1 MKNILVED
9 KVFMLKRPNFFLIIG
24 LLILAA
30 GPAYLPGFTIYLL
43 TYGMIMSIAALAHN
57 LLLGYT
63 GLMSFGHGMFIG
75 AGAYTVALMMK
86 YAGIHSF
93 EILIPLS
100 ILISASLAAFVG
112 CFCTRQIE
120 IYFSMLTL
128 AFGELLFVLCSK
140 FYSFTAGTD
149 GIRVK
154 MPTLFGYIFSRG
166 ATDFY
171 YFVLV
176 LFLICTAA
184 IWVIC
189 HSPFGKTIQAVRDNE
204 VRVGYLGLL
213 VMKYRL
219 IAFIIS
225 GAFTGLAG
233 VLVVSLTGHAVP
245 ELFQIFTS
253 ISIVFMVILG
263 GHTSFLGPVVGAIVF
278 VFLQAWLK
286 PLFFWQFFLGV
297 SIILLVIFLP
307 GGVLGGVKIW
317 LGKALAK
324 ISS

>member
-1 MKNILVED
+1 
-9 KVFMLKRPNFFLIIG
+9 MLKRSHFPLIIG
-24 LLILAA
+24 LLFLVTA
-30 GPAYLPGFTIYLL
+30 PAYFPEFTIYLL
-43 TYGMIMSIAALAHN
+43 TYGMIMSIASLALN
-57 LLLGYT
+57 LLLGYA

-100 ILISASLAAFVG
+100 ILISAGLAALVG

-120 IYFSMLTL
+120 IYFAMLTL

-140 FYSFTAGTD
+140 FYSLTGGTD

-166 ATDFY
+166 ETDFY
-171 YFVLV
+171 YFVLA
-176 LFLICTAA
+176 LFLLCAAA

-219 IAFIIS
+219 IAFVIS

-263 GHTSFLGPVVGAIVF
+263 GHTSFLGPVVGATVF
-278 VFLQAWLK
+278 VFLQSWLK
-286 PLFFWQFFLGV
+286 PLFFWQFFLGA

-307 GGVLGGVKIW
+307 GGIMGGVKTW
-317 LGKALAK
+317 LEKALAK

>member
-1 MKNILVED
+1 V
-9 KVFMLKRPNFFLIIG
+9 
-24 LLILAA
+24 
-30 GPAYLPGFTIYLL
+30 
-43 TYGMIMSIAALAHN
+43 
-57 LLLGYT
+57 
-63 GLMSFGHGMFIG
+63 
-75 AGAYTVALMMK
+75 
-86 YAGIHSF
+86 
-93 EILIPLS
+93 
-100 ILISASLAAFVG
+100 AAFVG
-112 CFCTRQIE
+112 LFCTRQIE
-120 IYFSMLTL
+120 IYFAMLTL
-128 AFGELLFVLCSK
+128 AFGELLFALCSK
-140 FYSFTAGTD
+140 FYDVTGGTD

-154 MPTLFGYIFSRG
+154 MPTLFGYVFKG
-166 ATDFY
+166 GTEYY
-171 YFVLV
+171 YFVFV
-176 LFLICTAA
+176 LFLLCTLA

-189 HSPFGKTIQAVRDNE
+189 NSPFGKTIQAVRDNE

-233 VLVVSLTGHAVP
+233 VLVVSLTGHATP
-245 ELFQIFTS
+245 ELFQVFTS

-278 VFLQAWLK
+278 VFLQSWLK

-307 GGVLGGVKIW
+307 GGVLGGVSIW
-317 LGKALAK
+317 VRKALAK

>member
-1 MKNILVED
+1 
-9 KVFMLKRPNFFLIIG
+9 MLRRSNFILIIG
-24 LLILAA
+24 LLILFT
-30 GPAYLPGFTIYLL
+30 GPAYLPGFTVYLL
-43 TYGMIMSIAALAHN
+43 TYGMIMSIAALALN

-75 AGAYTVALMMK
+75 AGAYTVALMIK

-100 ILISASLAAFVG
+100 ILISAGLAALVG

-128 AFGELLFVLCSK
+128 AFGELLFVLFSK
-140 FYSFTAGTD
+140 FYSFTGGTD

-171 YFVLV
+171 YFVLA
-176 LFLICTAA
+176 LFLLCTAA

-204 VRVGYLGLL
+204 VRVGYLGLS
-213 VMKYRL
+213 VVKYRL

-233 VLVVSLTGHAVP
+233 VLAVSLTGHAVP

-253 ISIVFMVILG
+253 ISVVFMVILG
-263 GHTSFLGPVVGAIVF
+263 GHTFFLGPVVGAVVF
-278 VFLQAWLK
+278 VFLQSWLK
-286 PLFFWQFFLGV
+286 PLFFWQFFLGA

-307 GGVLGGVKIW
+307 GGVVGGVSIW
-317 LGKALAK
+317 LRKALAK

>member
-1 MKNILVED
+1 
-9 KVFMLKRPNFFLIIG
+9 MLRRSNLFLIIG
-24 LLILAA
+24 LLVLAT
-30 GPAYLPGFTIYLL
+30 GPAYLPGFTLYLL
-43 TYGMIMSIAALAHN
+43 TYGMIMAVAALALN

-75 AGAYTVALMMK
+75 AGAYTVALTMK

-100 ILISASLAAFVG
+100 LVVSGGLAAVVG

-128 AFGELLFVLCSK
+128 AFGELLFVLWSK
-140 FYSFTAGTD
+140 FYSLTGGTD
-149 GIRVK
+149 GVRVQ
-154 MPTLFGYIFSRG
+154 MPTLFGYVFKG

-171 YFVLV
+171 FFVFAV
-176 LFLICTAA
+176 FLLSALA

-189 HSPFGKTIQAVRDNE
+189 NSPFGKAIQAVRDNAP
-204 VRVGYLGLL
+204 RLGYLGLS

-219 IAFIIS
+219 IAFILS

-245 ELFQIFTS
+245 ELFQVFTS

-263 GHTSFLGPVVGAIVF
+263 GHLSFAGPVVGALVF

-297 SIILLVIFLP
+297 AIIVLVIFLP
-307 GGVLGGVKIW
+307 GGVVGGVNVW
-317 LGKALAK
+317 LRKALARL
-324 ISS
+324 SS

>member
-1 MKNILVED
+1 MPRR
-9 KVFMLKRPNFFLIIG
+9 FNFFLMIG
-24 LLILAA
+24 LLILAT
-30 GPAYLPGFTIYLL
+30 GPAYFPGFTIYLL
-43 TYGMIMSIAALAHN
+43 TYGMIMSIAALALN

-63 GLMSFGHGMFIG
+63 GLMSFGHGRFIG

-86 YAGIHSF
+86 YVGVHSF

-100 ILISASLAAFVG
+100 ILISAGLAALVG

-120 IYFSMLTL
+120 IYFAMLTL

-140 FYSFTAGTD
+140 FYGFTGGTD

-154 MPTLFGYIFSRG
+154 MPTLFGYVFRG
-166 ATDFY
+166 SVDFY
-171 YFVLV
+171 YFVFS
-176 LFLICTAA
+176 LFLLCALA

-189 HSPFGKTIQAVRDNE
+189 NSPFGKTIQAVRDNAL
-204 VRVGYLGLL
+204 RVGYLGLL

-245 ELFQIFTS
+245 ELFQVFTS

-278 VFLQAWLK
+278 VFLQSWLK

-307 GGVLGGVKIW
+307 GGVLGGVSIW
-317 LGKALAK
+317 VRKALAK

>member
-1 MKNILVED
+1 
-9 KVFMLKRPNFFLIIG
+9 MLKRSNFPLIIG
-24 LLILAA
+24 LLILVT
-30 GPAYLPGFTIYLL
+30 GPAYFPGFTIYLL
-43 TYGMIMSIAALAHN
+43 TYGMIMSIAALALN

-100 ILISASLAAFVG
+100 ILVSAGLAAFVG
-112 CFCTRQIE
+112 SFCTRQIE

-128 AFGELLFVLCSK
+128 AFGELLFVLFTK
-140 FYSFTAGTD
+140 LYSLTGGTD
-149 GIRVK
+149 GIRVE

-171 YFVLV
+171 YLV
-176 LFLICTAA
+176 LALFLLSAVA

-189 HSPFGKTIQAVRDNE
+189 HSPFGQTIQAVRDNE
-204 VRVGYLGLL
+204 VRVGYLGLW
-213 VMKYRL
+213 VTKYRL
-219 IAFIIS
+219 IAFTIS

-233 VLVVSLTGHAVP
+233 VLAVSLTGHAVP

-278 VFLQAWLK
+278 VFLQSWLK
-286 PLFFWQFFLGV
+286 TLFFWQFFLGV

-307 GGVLGGVKIW
+307 GGVLGGVKTW
-317 LGKALAK
+317 LEKLLAK

>member
-1 MKNILVED
+1 MSRFSKL
-9 KVFMLKRPNFFLIIG
+9 FLIAG
-24 LLILAA
+24 LLILVT
-30 GPAYLPGFTIYLL
+30 GPTYLPGFTIYLL
-43 TYGMIMSIAALAHN
+43 TYGMIMSIAALALN

-75 AGAYTVALMMK
+75 AGAYTVALTMK
-86 YAGIHSF
+86 YAGIQSF

-100 ILISASLAAFVG
+100 LFFSAALAGVVG

-128 AFGELLFVLCSK
+128 AFGELLFVLWSK
-140 FYSFTAGTD
+140 FYSFTGGTD
-149 GIRVK
+149 GIRVQ
-154 MPTLFGYIFSRG
+154 MPTLFGYGFKGS
-166 ATDFY
+166 TDFY
-171 YFVLV
+171 FFVFAVFILSA
-176 LFLICTAA
+176 LAL
-184 IWVIC
+184 WVISN
-189 HSPFGKTIQAVRDNE
+189 SPFGKAIQAVRDNAG
-204 VRVGYLGLL
+204 RVGYLGLS

-245 ELFQIFTS
+245 ELFQVFTS

-263 GHTSFLGPVVGAIVF
+263 GHLSFTGPVVGAMVF

-286 PLFFWQFFLGV
+286 PLFFWQFFLGMA
-297 SIILLVIFLP
+297 IILLVVFLP
-307 GGVLGGVKIW
+307 GGVVGGVNVW
-317 LGKALAK
+317 LRKALARL
-324 ISS
+324 SS

>member
-1 MKNILVED
+1 
-9 KVFMLKRPNFFLIIG
+9 MLNRSNFFLIIG

-30 GPAYLPGFTIYLL
+30 GPAYFSGFTIYLL
-43 TYGMIMSIAALAHN
+43 TYGMIMSIAALALN

-100 ILISASLAAFVG
+100 ILISAGLAALVG

-128 AFGELLFVLCSK
+128 AFGELLFALCSK
-140 FYSFTAGTD
+140 FYSFTGGTD

-166 ATDFY
+166 AMDFY
-171 YFVLV
+171 YFVLA
-176 LFLICTAA
+176 LFLLCTVA

-233 VLVVSLTGHAVP
+233 VLAVSLTGHAVP

-253 ISIVFMVILG
+253 ISVVFMVILG
-263 GHTSFLGPVVGAIVF
+263 GHTFFLGPVVGAIVF
-278 VFLQAWLK
+278 VFLQSWLK
-286 PLFFWQFFLGV
+286 PLFFWQFFLGI

-307 GGVLGGVKIW
+307 GGVVGGVSIW
-317 LGKALAK
+317 LRKALAK

>member
-1 MKNILVED
+1 
-9 KVFMLKRPNFFLIIG
+9 MLKRSNFFLIIG
-24 LLILAA
+24 LLFLAT
-30 GPAYLPGFTIYLL
+30 GPTYFPEFTVYLL
-43 TYGMIMSIAALAHN
+43 TYGMIMSIAALAFN

-100 ILISASLAAFVG
+100 ILISAGLAALVG

-120 IYFSMLTL
+120 IYFAMLTL
-128 AFGELLFVLCSK
+128 AFGELLFALCSK
-140 FYSFTAGTD
+140 FYSFTGGTD

-166 ATDFY
+166 ETDFY
-171 YFVLV
+171 YFVLA
-176 LFLICTAA
+176 LFLLSTAA

-233 VLVVSLTGHAVP
+233 ALVVSLTGHAVP

-263 GHTSFLGPVVGAIVF
+263 GHTSFPGPVVGAMVF
-278 VFLQAWLK
+278 VFLQSWLK
-286 PLFFWQFFLGV
+286 PLFFWQFFLGA

-307 GGVLGGVKIW
+307 GGVLGGAKIW
-317 LGKALAK
+317 LEKAWAK

>member
-1 MKNILVED
+1 MFRRANFSLIL
-9 KVFMLKRPNFFLIIG
+9 G
-24 LLILAA
+24 LLALAT

-43 TYGMIMSIAALAHN
+43 TYGMIMAIAALALN

-75 AGAYTVALMMK
+75 AGAYTAALMMK
-86 YAGIHSF
+86 YAGVQSF

-100 ILISASLAAFVG
+100 ILFSGALAAVVG

-128 AFGELLFVLCSK
+128 AFGELLFVLWSK
-140 FYSFTAGTD
+140 FYSVTGGTD
-149 GIRVK
+149 GIRVQ
-154 MPTLFGYIFSRG
+154 MPALFGYVFRG
-166 ATDFY
+166 STDY
-171 YFVLV
+171 YFFVFAA
-176 LFLICTAA
+176 FLLCALA

-189 HSPFGKTIQAVRDNE
+189 NSPFGKAIQAVRDNPG
-204 VRVGYLGLL
+204 RLGYLGLS

-245 ELFQIFTS
+245 ELFQVFTS

-263 GHTSFLGPVVGAIVF
+263 GHLSFAGPVVGAMVF

-297 SIILLVIFLP
+297 SIIVLVIFLP
-307 GGVLGGVKIW
+307 GGVVGGVHAW
-317 LGKALAK
+317 LRRALARLY
-324 ISS
+324 S

>member
-1 MKNILVED
+1 
-9 KVFMLKRPNFFLIIG
+9 MLRRSTFFLIIG
-24 LLILAA
+24 LLILAT
-30 GPAYLPGFTIYLL
+30 GPTYLPGFTIYLL
-43 TYGMIMSIAALAHN
+43 TYGMIMSIAALALN

-100 ILISASLAAFVG
+100 ILISAGLAALVG

-128 AFGELLFVLCSK
+128 AFGELLFVLFSK
-140 FYSFTAGTD
+140 FYSFTGGTD

-171 YFVLV
+171 YFVLA
-176 LFLICTAA
+176 LFLLCTAA

-204 VRVGYLGLL
+204 VRVGYLGLS
-213 VMKYRL
+213 VVKYRL

-233 VLVVSLTGHAVP
+233 VLAVSLTGHAVP

-278 VFLQAWLK
+278 VFLQSWLK

-307 GGVLGGVKIW
+307 GGVVGGVSIW
-317 LGKALAK
+317 LRKALAK
-324 ISS
+324 TSS

>member
-1 MKNILVED
+1 
-9 KVFMLKRPNFFLIIG
+9 MLKRSNLPLIIG
-24 LLILAA
+24 LLFLAT
-30 GPAYLPGFTIYLL
+30 GPTYFPEFTVYLL
-43 TYGMIMSIAALAHN
+43 TYGMIMSIAALALN

-100 ILISASLAAFVG
+100 ILISAGLAALVG

-120 IYFSMLTL
+120 IYFAMLTL

-140 FYSFTAGTD
+140 FYSLTGGTD

-154 MPTLFGYIFSRG
+154 MPTLLGYIFSG
-166 ATDFY
+166 GTTDFY
-171 YFVLV
+171 YFVLA
-176 LFLICTAA
+176 LFLLCTAA

-204 VRVGYLGLL
+204 VRAGYLGLL
-213 VMKYRL
+213 VTKYRL
-219 IAFIIS
+219 IAFTLS

-245 ELFQIFTS
+245 ELFQVFTS

-263 GHTSFLGPVVGAIVF
+263 GHTSFLGPVVGAMVF
-278 VFLQAWLK
+278 VFLQSWLK
-286 PLFFWQFFLGV
+286 PLFFWQFFLGL

-307 GGVLGGVKIW
+307 GGVLGGVKVW
-317 LGKALAK
+317 LEKALTK

>member
-1 MKNILVED
+1 
-9 KVFMLKRPNFFLIIG
+9 MLRRSNFFLIIG
-24 LLILAA
+24 LLILAT

-43 TYGMIMSIAALAHN
+43 TYGMIMSIAALALN

-100 ILISASLAAFVG
+100 ILISAGLAALVG

-128 AFGELLFVLCSK
+128 AFGELLFVLFSK
-140 FYSFTAGTD
+140 FYSFTGGTD

-171 YFVLV
+171 YFVLA
-176 LFLICTAA
+176 LFLLCTAA

-204 VRVGYLGLL
+204 VRVGYLGLS
-213 VMKYRL
+213 VVKYRL
-219 IAFIIS
+219 IAFTIS

-233 VLVVSLTGHAVP
+233 VLAVSLTGHAVP

-278 VFLQAWLK
+278 VFLQSWLK

-307 GGVLGGVKIW
+307 GGVVGGVSIW
-317 LGKALAK
+317 LRKALAK

>member
-1 MKNILVED
+1 MPRRFSFP
-9 KVFMLKRPNFFLIIG
+9 FMIG
-24 LLILAA
+24 LLILAT
-30 GPAYLPGFTIYLL
+30 GPAFFPGFTIYLL
-43 TYGMIMSIAALAHN
+43 TYGMIMSIAALALN

-86 YAGIHSF
+86 YVGIHSF

-100 ILISASLAAFVG
+100 ILISAVLAALVG

-120 IYFSMLTL
+120 IYFAMLTL

-140 FYSFTAGTD
+140 FYAFTGGTD
-149 GIRVK
+149 GIRVNI
-154 MPTLFGYIFSRG
+154 PTLFGYVFKGSV
-166 ATDFY
+166 DFY
-171 YFVLV
+171 YFVFF
-176 LFLICTAA
+176 LFLLCTLA

-189 HSPFGKTIQAVRDNE
+189 NSPFGKAIQAVRDNAQ
-204 VRVGYLGLL
+204 RVGYLGLL

-245 ELFQIFTS
+245 EMFQVFTS

-263 GHTSFLGPVVGAIVF
+263 GHFSFLGPVIGAIVF
-278 VFLQAWLK
+278 VFLQSWLK

-297 SIILLVIFLP
+297 AIILLVIFLP
-307 GGVLGGVKIW
+307 GGVLGGVNTW
-317 LGKALAK
+317 LKKALAR